1 MSSHKYCED
10 VAIAKHKLADL
21 PTDWDG
27 KTSILE
33 MKEANFNW
41 RQMEWWGFYFEM
53 LCYQRLDGEFLIP
66 GEQYG
71 PQPTARFDLK
81 RTINWDLKA
90 KAIKSDD
97 HRSILND
104 KRAMDESIARHGAH
118 GLMIAL
124 CDVEYNDKD
133 RSFQR
138 WHDELK
144 GEKSKYQIEREQRTS
159 ISRYR
164 KTSALLQEIL
174 FLVVTPQ
181 NRNWLELH
189 YQGRN
194 SNGRPRPPKY
204 MLNYDYE
211 ILQHFLIDTIVF
223 THAA

>member
-1 MSSHKYCED
+1 
-10 VAIAKHKLADL
+10 
-21 PTDWDG
+21 
-27 KTSILE
+27 
-33 MKEANFNW
+33 
-41 RQMEWWGFYFEM
+41 M
-53 LCYQRLDGEFLIP
+53 LCYQRLAGEFSIP

-71 PQPTARFDLK
+71 RKATARFDLK
-81 RTINWDLKA
+81 RSINWDLKA

-104 KRAMDESIARHGAH
+104 VRAMNESIARHGAH

-124 CDVEYNDKD
+124 CDVEYNDID

-159 ISRYR
+159 VSRYR
-164 KTSALLQEIL
+164 KTRAVLQEIL
-174 FLVVTPQ
+174 FLVVTPE
-181 NRNWLELH
+181 NRDRLGRY

-204 MLNYDYE
+204 MLNYDDE
-211 ILQHFLIDTIVF
+211 TLQHVFIDKIIF
-223 THAA
+223 EHAA